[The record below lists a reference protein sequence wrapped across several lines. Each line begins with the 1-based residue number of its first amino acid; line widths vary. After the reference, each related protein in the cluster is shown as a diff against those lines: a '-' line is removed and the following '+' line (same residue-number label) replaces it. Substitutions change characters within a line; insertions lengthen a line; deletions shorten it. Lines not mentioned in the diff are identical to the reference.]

1 LGNHTYSHPDFN
13 RLTIEQ
19 FQDEIIEGEVVT
31 RRLMQSHQPY
41 QLYFRHPMTHTG
53 DTQEK
58 KEAIESF
65 LNARGYKVTP
75 HTIENQDYMYNVPYV
90 RALRDKD
97 LKTAERLRRSYL
109 DFTMAATEFAER
121 ISPEVF
127 GREIPQVLLVHAN
140 AINRDCLDEML
151 ARFAGRGYRFITL
164 DEAMSDPAYETKDK
178 YVGKT
183 GPTWLWRWMKSKGM
197 NVSFKDD
204 PEPPQWVTELSN
216 KVASN
221 E

>member
-1 LGNHTYSHPDFN
+1 
-13 RLTIEQ
+13 
-19 FQDEIIEGEVVT
+19 
-31 RRLMQSHQPY
+31 
-41 QLYFRHPMTHTG
+41 
-53 DTQEK
+53 
-58 KEAIESF
+58 
-65 LNARGYKVTP
+65 
-75 HTIENQDYMYNVPYV
+75 MYNVPYV

>member
-1 LGNHTYSHPDFN
+1 
-13 RLTIEQ
+13 
-19 FQDEIIEGEVVT
+19 
-31 RRLMQSHQPY
+31 
-41 QLYFRHPMTHTG
+41 
-53 DTQEK
+53 
-58 KEAIESF
+58 
-65 LNARGYKVTP
+65 VTP
-75 HTIENQDYMYNVPYV
+75 HTIENQDYMFNVPYV

-121 ISPEVF
+121 VSPEIF

-140 AINRDCLDEML
+140 AINKDCLDEML

-164 DEAMSDPAYETKDK
+164 DEAMSDPAYETKDT

-197 NVSFKDD
+197 NVSFQDD